1 MSQPRPLD
9 TDVFV
14 VDHPLRLPGGVALGT
29 RSTLIRLSDG
39 RLWLHSPGPSSPAWT
54 EWFAQHG
61 SPGAIVAPS
70 LLHHAYV
77 AEHAAAFPEA
87 QLYGPPGFTAK
98 TGIEVTVIDG
108 DPSPWPGDLA
118 VGLVGGCPK
127 MNELVFL
134 HRASGTLI
142 LTDLA
147 FNFHDVP
154 GFGTRL
160 FLRINGALGRFTS
173 SRLGRRY
180 YFEDHAALRASVE
193 RILEWPFERI
203 VVAHGDVVE
212 RDGHEVF
219 RRGFDWLLG

>member
-1 MSQPRPLD
+1 MGPPRSLD
-9 TDVFV
+9 TDVV
-14 VDHPLRLPGGVALGT
+14 VFDHPLTLPGGVALGT

-39 RLWLHSPGPSSPAWT
+39 RLWLHSPGPSSPASS
-54 EWFAQHG
+54 EWFARHG
-61 SPGAIVAPS
+61 SPAAIVAPS
-70 LLHHAYV
+70 LLHHGFL
-77 AEHAAAFPEA
+77 AETARAFPEA
-87 QLYGPPGFTAK
+87 RLYGPPGFTAK
-98 TGIEVTVIDG
+98 TGIEVAVMDG
-108 DPSPWPGDLA
+108 DESPWPRDLA
-118 VGLVGGCPK
+118 VVMVGGCPK

-134 HRASGTLI
+134 HRPSGTLI

-180 YFEDHAALRASVE
+180 YFEDHGALRASVE
-193 RILEWPFERI
+193 RILEWSFDRI

-212 RDGHEVF
+212 RDGHAVF